1 MSTGIVV
8 LLVIIGV
15 IAGFAIGFF
24 AEKKYLENYLKK
36 NPPFNEQMLKTMML
50 QMGQK
55 PSQRKINQMM
65 TSMKASYAK
74 ENSKKKR

>member
-1 MSTGIVV
+1 MTYTH
-8 LLVIIGV
+8 LTTNELTIIAHSFV
-15 IAGFAIGFF
+15 Q
-24 AEKKYLENYLKK
+24 K
-36 NPPFNEQMLKTMML
+36 LKTMML

-74 ENSKKKR
+74 ENSKKKK

>member
-15 IAGFAIGFF
+15 IAGFAIDFF
-24 AEKKYLENYLKK
+24 AAKKYLENYLKK

-74 ENSKKKR
+74 ENSKKKK